1 MLSCPFE
8 NEFAELHHLRRA
20 ALRCA
25 VAACYRARVTQ
36 QQKVTCG
43 VLGFMA
49 LFALYGTWSQN
60 LAYGTGP
67 DAFGKFILDS
77 KVTPAGRSLGVDIA
91 VTFYAA
97 SVLMVFEARKLGVR
111 FVWAYVLLGLLIA
124 ISVTFPLFLIAR
136 EMKLAKGA
144 ATEPLAGKG
153 LQMPDIVGLGVLAV
167 ITVGLSLYV
176 IS

>member
-1 MLSCPFE
+1 M
-8 NEFAELHHLRRA
+8 
-20 ALRCA
+20 
-25 VAACYRARVTQ
+25 
-36 QQKVTCG
+36 TCG

-60 LAYGTGP
+60 IAYVGDP
-67 DAFGKFILDS
+67 SFGKFVLDT

-97 SVLMVFEARKLGVR
+97 SVLMVLEARKLGVR
-111 FVWAYVLLGLLIA
+111 FVWAYILLGLLIA

-136 EMKLAKGA
+136 EMRLAKGA
-144 ATEPLAGKG
+144 ASDPSAGTNPHPL
-153 LQMPDIVGLGVLAV
+153 DIVGLALLAV
-167 ITVGLSLYV
+167 VTVGLSIFV